1 MLLAQIKIETK
12 AFSYHSFYER
22 FAANPLSCAPFRLD
36 STPLLRGMREGLVN
50 IGQDLLIVCLH

>member
-22 FAANPLSCAPFRLD
+22 FAANSLSCAPFRLD
-36 STPLLRGMREGLVN
+36 STPLLRGVREGLY
-50 IGQDLLIVCLH
+50 IKK